1 MVDAGSLPLAGEG
14 GWRRTSWSSPLR
26 VHDTRAGKSATL
38 RGLHPVDNL
47 VVLVGCDETT
57 PACLMGACSTNLPDC
72 CVSWSYVERTSS
84 PLSGRHRG
92 KVIGS
97 GTSIW
102 KMNAQRKA

>member
-14 GWRRTSWSSPLR
+14 GWWRTSWSSPSLR

-38 RGLHPVDNL
+38 RGLHPVDDL

-84 PLSGRHRG
+84 PLSVCFFNVR
-92 KVIGS
+92 IS
-97 GTSIW
+97 
-102 KMNAQRKA
+102 